1 MLSGLGESACR
12 VTDRTNFA
20 WQDTTLPRLRQVCRC
35 KLSLQNE
42 NVRFE
47 QSRNVRF
54 YRAAKVELPAWRGG
68 METYPSAAVDETK
81 LPEFIHESVDATAR
95 RSRQF
100 GRGFL

>member
-1 MLSGLGESACR
+1 
-12 VTDRTNFA
+12 
-20 WQDTTLPRLRQVCRC
+20 
-35 KLSLQNE
+35 
-42 NVRFE
+42 
-47 QSRNVRF
+47 
-54 YRAAKVELPAWRGG
+54 